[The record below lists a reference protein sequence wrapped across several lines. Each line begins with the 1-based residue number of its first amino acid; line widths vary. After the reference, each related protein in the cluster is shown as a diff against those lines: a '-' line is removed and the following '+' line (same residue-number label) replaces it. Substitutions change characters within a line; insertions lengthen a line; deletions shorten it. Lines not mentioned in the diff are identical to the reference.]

1 VNKVE
6 GVEERKQTET
16 KNDEMRAGVIEAAV
30 VRTMKQRKLLEHQQ
44 LLTEVITQLSGR
56 FRPDLNMVKKRIE
69 SLIEREY
76 LERVEDVERP
86 TYRYLA

>member
-1 VNKVE
+1 MFTLLTHYFRQ
-6 GVEERKQTET
+6 RKQ
-16 KNDEMRAGVIEAAV
+16 
-30 VRTMKQRKLLEHQQ
+30 LEHQQ
-44 LLTEVITQLSGR
+44 LLTEVITQLSSR

-86 TYRYLA
+86 TYKYLA